1 MILVAKNWKDY
12 ELIDAGV
19 GEKLERWGKYYFI
32 RPDPQVIWPRA
43 KKVISGQ
50 NLMQN
55 ILEVLKAEALGKKI
69 ENLMHHGIFLIKI

>member
-43 KKVISGQ
+43 KKSDIWAKSHAKYIRSPKGGGAWEKNRKFDASW
-50 NLMQN
+50 NL
-55 ILEVLKAEALGKKI
+55 KK
-69 ENLMHHGIFLIKI
+69 